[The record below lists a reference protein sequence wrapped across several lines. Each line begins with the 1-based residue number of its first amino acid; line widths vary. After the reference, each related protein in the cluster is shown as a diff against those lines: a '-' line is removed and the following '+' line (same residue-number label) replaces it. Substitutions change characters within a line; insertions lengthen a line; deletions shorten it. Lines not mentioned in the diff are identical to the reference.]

1 MKEII
6 AHPAELIIAKDDEE
20 ITSYALGSG
29 MGICIYDTM
38 KHIAG
43 FIQSLLPKARQQ
55 NDNDLKY
62 IDTAFKQLYELMLKE
77 GCQHE
82 HLVVKLVGGATLFQF
97 PDEVVAD
104 IGRANT
110 KSAYHMLEELKLPLA
125 GEDVGDR
132 YGRTLHFQV
141 EDGLVHIM
149 TKNKYLYTI

>member
-6 AHPAELIIAKDDEE
+6 AHPAELVIAKNDEV

-29 MGICIYDTM
+29 IGICIYDTYT
-38 KHIAG
+38 HTAG

-55 NDNDLKY
+55 KDNDLKY
-62 IDTAFKQLYELMLKE
+62 IDTAFKQLYVKMLKE

-82 HLVVKLVGGATLFQF
+82 HLIVKLVGGATLFQF

-110 KSAYHMLEELKLPLA
+110 KSAYHMLEELELPLA

-132 YGRTLHFQV
+132 YGRTIHFQV

>member
-6 AHPAELIIAKDDEE
+6 AHPAEIVIAKDKEV

-29 MGICIYDTM
+29 IGICIYDTM
-38 KHIAG
+38 NKTGG
-43 FIQSLLPKARQQ
+43 FIQSLLPKAKHQ
-55 NDNDLKY
+55 NNKDLKY
-62 IDTAFKQLYELMLKE
+62 IDTAFKMLYELMLKE

-82 HLVVKLVGGATLFQF
+82 HLIVKLVGGATLFQF

-104 IGRANT
+104 IGKANT
-110 KSAYHMLEELKLPLA
+110 KSAYHMLEELHLPLA

-132 YGRTLHFQV
+132 YGRTIHFQA
-141 EDGLVHIM
+141 EDGKVHIM